1 MQLASLLIEQ
11 FVDRKYCFHV
21 IGDRRLLAQL
31 QRQAD
36 ELGLCDRVRFHGH
49 RDDIPACL
57 RSLDLLIMCSD
68 HEGTPMTALE
78 SLALRTAII
87 AHDVG
92 GLREVLAEYPALR
105 VQDRSAAG
113 YARQVSRDLTRESP
127 LAIVLTQRYHA
138 AANGLATRQLY
149 DRLLHTRL
157 AKLGIE

>member
-87 AHDVG
+87 A
-92 GLREVLAEYPALR
+92 
-105 VQDRSAAG
+105 RSEEHTSEL
-113 YARQVSRDLTRESP
+113 QSRGHL
-127 LAIVLTQRYHA
+127 VC
-138 AANGLATRQLY
+138 
-149 DRLLHTRL
+149 RLLLEKKNRTT
-157 AKLGIE
+157 